1 MAAEGSG
8 GASRRLTMAAPS
20 ITTMKGNRKRLML
33 ESKDKAILIRVT
45 EKERAT
51 LKRKARKFR
60 MPMSELVRLA
70 LIHSDLLT
78 VISIDV
84 APLRELCYELTK
96 QGTNLN
102 QLARMM
108 NTYGADAYNREEVN
122 RLLNECGELYLRIG
136 DAMIAIEKE
145 LETEHIYVTHPRY
158 DDDDL

>member
-84 APLRELCYELTK
+84 APLRELCYELIK

-108 NTYGADAYNREEVN
+108 NTYGADAYDREKVS
-122 RLLNECGELYLRIG
+122 RLLDESGELYLRIG

-145 LETEHIYVTHPRY
+145 LEAERIYVTHPQY